1 MGTIHLNTWQ
11 KMTQSSEDEKWIRSF
26 LAGDA
31 SAFDTLY
38 HKYYQPVY
46 RICFGVLLHRED
58 AHDAAQEVFTILH
71 KSLHTFDFKAS
82 FYTWLYRIAFNRA
95 IHVKRAYRHRKRE
108 VGMPPE
114 FDQVS
119 DENLQNKTAEMQDF
133 AILLQNLGEED
144 RGILVLHYWEDQSIK
159 EIAATVGC
167 SETAAKTRLF
177 RAREKLKKQMIEN
190 PKMGGQF

>member
-1 MGTIHLNTWQ
+1 
-11 KMTQSSEDEKWIRSF
+11 
-26 LAGDA
+26 
-31 SAFDTLY
+31 
-38 HKYYQPVY
+38 
-46 RICFGVLLHRED
+46 
-58 AHDAAQEVFTILH
+58 
-71 KSLHTFDFKAS
+71 
-82 FYTWLYRIAFNRA
+82 
-95 IHVKRAYRHRKRE
+95 
-108 VGMPPE
+108 MPPE

-190 PKMGGQF
+190 PKMEGQF